1 MMTKPIKVLIVEDE
15 RAAVNRLNKELDK
28 LEGVNF
34 EVLDVLE
41 SVKGVISWLNEPH
54 DVDLVFMDIH
64 LTDGLSLEIFKE
76 TEVPCPVIFT
86 TAYDEYALQ
95 AFKVNSI
102 DYLLKPI
109 DPEELKHAI
118 SRFQEQ
124 SATAKQEDYLNQL
137 KQLTAEFRPTTYRSS
152 FLVSFRQKMMLIDIN
167 EVAFIY
173 VKERGVFLKKKD
185 GHEYV
190 IDFFLDDLEKQ
201 LDPSRFYRANRQ
213 FLVSRSSIQEIEPY
227 FNGRLILSVRPEAYT
242 SVIIS
247 KEKATHFKRWAD
259 Y

>member
-1 MMTKPIKVLIVEDE
+1 MTTIKTVIIEDE
-15 RAAVNRLNKELDK
+15 SAAVNRLRKELDQIPDVEFDI
-28 LEGVNF
+28 LT
-34 EVLDVLE
+34 VLD
-41 SVKGVISWLNEPH
+41 SVKGTLAWLKQESQ
-54 DVDLVFMDIH
+54 VDLIFMDIH

-76 TEVPCPVIFT
+76 AEVRCPIIFT

-109 DPEELKHAI
+109 DPEELKAAVDK
-118 SRFQEQ
+118 FLAQ
-124 SATAKQEDYLNQL
+124 SGASSQDDYLNQL
-137 KQLTAEFRPTTYRSS
+137 VRLAAEFRPTTFRSS
-152 FLVSFRQKMMLIDIN
+152 FLVSFRQKMMLIDIGD
-167 EVAFIY
+167 VAY
-173 VKERGVFLKKKD
+173 VYIKERGVFLKKKD
-185 GHEYV
+185 GVEYV

-201 LDPSRFYRANRQ
+201 LDPALFYRANRQ
-213 FLVSRSSIQEIEPY
+213 FLVARSAIQEIEPY
-227 FNGRLILSVRPEAYT
+227 FNGRLILAVKPEAYT

>member
-1 MMTKPIKVLIVEDE
+1 MSNSIKTLIIEDE
-15 RAAVNRLNKELDK
+15 DSAVNRLKKELDQ
-28 LEGVNF
+28 LEGVEF
-34 EVLDVLE
+34 QIMHISDSISETV
-41 SVKGVISWLNEPH
+41 SWLGHND
-54 DVDLVFMDIH
+54 DVELIFMDIH
-64 LTDGLSLEIFKE
+64 LTDGLSLEIFKQVQ
-76 TEVPCPVIFT
+76 VPCPVIFT

-102 DYLLKPI
+102 DYLLKPVN
-109 DPEELKHAI
+109 PEELKTAVD
-118 SRFQEQ
+118 RFIDLRRDNRE
-124 SATAKQEDYLNQL
+124 ENYMNQL
-137 KQLTAEFRPTTYRSS
+137 MQLATEYQSKNFRSS

-167 EVAFIY
+167 DVAYIY

-185 GHEYV
+185 GKEYS

-201 LDPSRFYRANRQ
+201 LDPSHFYRANRQ
-213 FLVSRSSIQEIEPY
+213 FLVSRSSIIEIEPY
-227 FNGRLILSVRPEAYT
+227 FNGRLLLIVNPEAYT